1 MDKIK
6 GMLFPGSEGEG
17 GENSNVPWWMRITG
31 KVAGIVAG
39 VVAVVFGV
47 MATLSIDFWCWV
59 GGPWQIAAGV
69 VVIAIEA
76 PFCCVFIPALKQY
89 SVMVENRPPWQKAI
103 LYTVL
108 SVPPFFLCGGFSV
121 WLGSGLLLG
130 TAALY
135 GMQTIGKKGN
145 SSDMAAAA
153 RGNPQPDETNIMD
166 DPGDWNN
173 P

>member
-6 GMLFPGSEGEG
+6 STLFPGSEEG
-17 GENSNVPWWMRITG
+17 GENSNVPWWMRWSG
-31 KVAGIVAG
+31 KVVGVAGG
-39 VVAVVFGV
+39 VVAIVLGV
-47 MATLSIDFWCWV
+47 LATLSFTMGCWV

-69 VVIAIEA
+69 VVLAIEA

-103 LYTVL
+103 LYIVL
-108 SVPPFFLCGGFSV
+108 SVPPFFLCGGFSI
-121 WLGSGLLLG
+121 WLGSGLICG
-130 TAALY
+130 TAVLY
-135 GMQTIGKKGN
+135 GMQTIGKKG
-145 SSDMAAAA
+145 DMATAAP
-153 RGNPQPDETNIMD
+153 GNPQPDETNIMD